1 LAAGTKPPRR
11 LGHRRQIRLD
21 VAGATNY
28 GLRFRLRRP
37 AKYAG

>member
-1 LAAGTKPPRR
+1 LADSAP
-11 LGHRRQIRLD
+11 LD

-37 AKYAG
+37 ANYAG